1 MRGKKERSGEEIT
14 NNKLYTPFFLIPC
27 VFLWGIPS
35 QFCFFASSKNL
46 NVKTATAMIHN
57 FNAGPSVLPKEVFD
71 QASQAVIDFNN
82 TGLSILEIGH
92 RTTLF
97 EPIMNEARTLV
108 KELMGLDDDHEVLFL
123 HGGATTQFM
132 QVPMNLL
139 NENELA
145 AYTDTGTWAVKAIKE
160 AKLFGHVEIAGSS
173 KETNYTT
180 IPKELSVSPTAAYLH
195 ITTNETIAGTQWK
208 DLPYDCG
215 VPLVADMSSDILSRV
230 LDYNKFDIIY
240 AGAQKN
246 MGAAGVNL
254 VVVNKNIL
262 GKVTRVLPTILDY
275 RNHIKEASMLN
286 TPPVFAVYVAMLT
299 LRWLK
304 NLGGVEAIEKINNA
318 KAELFYSTL
327 DSLPIF
333 KGIVAKEDRS
343 YMNAVFVMNDASL
356 EKEFLDLC
364 KQEGMVGIKGHRSVG
379 GFRVSMYNALTLESV
394 VALTD
399 LMKEFAKKKA

>member
-1 MRGKKERSGEEIT
+1 
-14 NNKLYTPFFLIPC
+14 
-27 VFLWGIPS
+27 
-35 QFCFFASSKNL
+35 
-46 NVKTATAMIHN
+46 MIHN
-57 FNAGPSVLPKEVFD
+57 FNAGPSILPKVVFEE
-71 QASQAVIDFNN
+71 ASRAVLDFND

-92 RTTLF
+92 RTPLF
-97 EPIMNEARTLV
+97 EAVMDEARLLV
-108 KELMGLDDDHEVLFL
+108 KELMQLDNDHEVLFM

-139 NENELA
+139 NENGLA
-145 AYTDTGTWAVKAIKE
+145 AYTDTGTWAIKAIKE

-173 KETNYTT
+173 KENNYRS
-180 IPKELSVSPTAAYLH
+180 IPKELSISPTAAYLH

-208 DLPYDCG
+208 KIPYDCG

-230 LDYNKFDIIY
+230 TDFNKFDLIY

-262 GKVTRVLPTILDY
+262 GNVTRVLPTILDY
-275 RNHIKEASMLN
+275 RNHIKEESMIN

-304 NLGGVEAIEKINNA
+304 KLGGVAAIEKINNS
-318 KAELFYSTL
+318 KADLFYNTL

-333 KGIVAKEDRS
+333 NAIVAKEDRS
-343 YMNAVFVMNDASL
+343 NMNAVFTMDNADL
-356 EKEFLDLC
+356 EKEFLDVC
-364 KQEGMVGIKGHRSVG
+364 KQEKMIGVKGHRSVG
-379 GFRVSMYNALTLESV
+379 GFRVSMYNALPLESV
-394 VALTD
+394 KALTD
-399 LMKEFAKKKA
+399 LMKTFAKKKG